1 MNGFQVSTW
10 VFEKSY
16 EKNNGFS
23 IITYDYDNNNI
34 TK

>member
-1 MNGFQVSTW
+1 MNGFQVDTW

-23 IITYDYDNNNI
+23 INYYIRL
-34 TK
+34 